1 MKNALSRI
9 HYVLRRV
16 SGRDAIF
23 LVALVYCVA
32 AASYS
37 FVGLYFRNNGEID
50 FDIEFSLLGENEILG
65 MNIGKVRHL
74 LEEVD
79 LDFVSNE
86 DLRKAWEIL
95 KKLPPAERAARLR
108 GIQVRALMRKL
119 PPNERLNRFGREV
132 GPYNDEDL
140 SCVHTPMDD
149 PTESECYNLLSP
161 TIKSKQAWFFAG
173 DSQMGKIFGEIQFPY
188 QITTSRAPKDKRC
201 GFLSYAGL
209 PAAKPYERTLP
220 SFFQGPSKYGREHDG
235 CSDVKSVGARFIESA
250 LPDGTNH
257 FMEIMTVDHASDT
270 AQQTPYTS
278 STQETATLHF
288 ANQLQFRGMTFKDS
302 VCIMNTGLH
311 DQKLCVGKS
320 HEHCLQIYRRNVVTY
335 LNLMYNV
342 CGAMVWISTTPV
354 RDPGNPEYPQSN
366 AMSQDMNMVVK
377 EVMKRFKHGF
387 FVDTWQVGMTSEFV
401 DNAHFTRP
409 YYVGIA
415 ELFGSLM

>member
-1 MKNALSRI
+1 MKNAVVQI
-9 HYVLRRV
+9 HHILRRI
-16 SGRDAIF
+16 SRRDAIF
-23 LVALVYCVA
+23 LIALVYFA
-32 AASYS
+32 SAASWS
-37 FVGLYFRNNGEID
+37 FMGLYSRNDDLG
-50 FDIEFSLLGENEILG
+50 FDIEFSLQEENEILG
-65 MNIGKVRHL
+65 TNVGKVRHL
-74 LEEVD
+74 LEEID
-79 LDFVSNE
+79 LVFDSKE
-86 DLRKAWEIL
+86 ELRNAWETL
-95 KKLPPAERAARLR
+95 KALPPVERAARLR
-108 GIQVRALMRKL
+108 GIQVRTLMRKL

-132 GPYNDEDL
+132 DPYNDEDL

-149 PTESECYNLLSP
+149 PTKSECYQLLSP
-161 TIKSKQAWFFAG
+161 AIQSKQAWFFAG

-188 QITTSRAPKDKRC
+188 QITTSRGPQDKRC

-209 PAAKPYERTLP
+209 PAAKHHERKFP

-250 LPDGTNH
+250 LPNKTNH

-278 STQETATLHF
+278 STQETAALHF
-288 ANQLQFRGMTFKDS
+288 ANQLQFRGMTFNDS

-320 HEHCLQIYRRNVVTY
+320 HEHCLIIYHRNVVTY
-335 LNLMYNV
+335 LNLMHNV

-366 AMSQDMNMVVK
+366 AMSQDMNMAAK
-377 EVMKRFKHGF
+377 EIMKRFKNGF
-387 FVDTWQVGMTSEFV
+387 FLDTWAVGMKSEFV

-415 ELFGSLM
+415 ELFASLM